1 MRGLKRSLDRHT
13 VYSMQIAIKPLS
25 RDNISDAVAAAV
37 RDMIVG
43 GKLAAGA
50 RINEVHLAQAL
61 GVSRTPL
68 REALSRL
75 SQEGALISTPR
86 IGYSVRPLTFEEFDQ
101 IYDIRPLLDPEAL
114 RLAGL
119 PSSEKLGRLNVL
131 NHRIEAAR
139 KPDEAIALDDQWHFE
154 LIGDCPNK
162 VLLEMIAQIVRR
174 THRYE
179 IALMRDNRN
188 ILRAGLDHRGIM
200 AALRRRDL
208 VAACAALKKNL
219 QSGKAPIAAWL
230 RERERN
236 SA

>member
-1 MRGLKRSLDRHT
+1 
-13 VYSMQIAIKPLS
+13 MQSATETIS
-25 RDNISDAVAAAV
+25 RDTISDSAVAAV
-37 RDMIVG
+37 RTMIVDG
-43 GKLAAGA
+43 RLAAGA
-50 RINEVHLAQAL
+50 RINEVHLSQAL
-61 GVSRTPL
+61 GISRTPL
-68 REALSRL
+68 REALNRL
-75 SQEGALISTPR
+75 SQEGALIATPR
-86 IGYSVRPLTFEEFDQ
+86 VGYSVRPLTFEEFDQ

-119 PSSEKLGRLNVL
+119 PSAEKLERLNAL
-131 NHRIEAAR
+131 NHRVEAAR
-139 KPDEAIALDDQWHFE
+139 KPDEAIALDDEWHFL

-188 ILRAGLDHRGIM
+188 VLRAGLDHRGIL

-208 VAACAALKKNL
+208 TAACAALKKNL
-219 QSGKAPIAAWL
+219 QTGKVPIAAWL

-236 SA
+236 PA

>member
-1 MRGLKRSLDRHT
+1 
-13 VYSMQIAIKPLS
+13 MQLAIEPLA
-25 RDNISDAVAAAV
+25 RDNISDTVASAV
-37 RDMIVG
+37 RDMIVD

-50 RINEVHLAQAL
+50 RINEVRLSQAL

-68 REALSRL
+68 REALNRL

-86 IGYSVRPLTFEEFDQ
+86 IGYSVRPLTLEEFDQ
-101 IYDIRPLLDPEAL
+101 IYDIRPMLDPEAL

-119 PSSEKLGRLNVL
+119 PSPEKLDRLNAL
-131 NHRIEAAR
+131 NHRIESAR
-139 KPDEAIALDDQWHFE
+139 KPDEAIALDDEWHFL

-162 VLLEMIAQIVRR
+162 VLLEMIAQVIRR

-188 ILRAGLDHRGIM
+188 IRRAGLDHRGIL

-208 VAACAALKKNL
+208 TAACAALKKNL
-219 QSGKAPIAAWL
+219 QTGKAPIAAWL
-230 RERERN
+230 RERERKP
-236 SA
+236 A